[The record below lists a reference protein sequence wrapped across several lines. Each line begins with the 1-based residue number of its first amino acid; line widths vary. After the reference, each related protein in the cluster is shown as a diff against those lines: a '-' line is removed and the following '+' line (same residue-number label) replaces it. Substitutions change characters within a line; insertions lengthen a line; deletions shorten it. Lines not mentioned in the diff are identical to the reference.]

1 MLAPDGV
8 ATIEFPHVLQLI
20 RQNFFDTIYH
30 EHFSYLSLHSTRAI
44 LSAAGLEVFD
54 IDELPTHGGSLRV
67 YARRLDGVT
76 RSCSQ
81 KVGDFL
87 ELEKMAGLLDPEIYL
102 SFPKRVEKVKNDLLS
117 FLLQMKKEGRSI
129 AAYGAAAKG
138 NTLLNYAGVRK
149 DLLPFIVDRS
159 PGKVGTFMPGSRIP
173 ILEEQALREV
183 RPERIL
189 ILPWNLRDEVSE
201 QLAYTREWG
210 AQLAVSLPKF
220 EIF

>member
-1 MLAPDGV
+1 
-8 ATIEFPHVLQLI
+8 
-20 RQNFFDTIYH
+20 
-30 EHFSYLSLHSTRAI
+30 
-44 LSAAGLEVFD
+44 
-54 IDELPTHGGSLRV
+54 
-67 YARRLDGVT
+67 
-76 RSCSQ
+76 
-81 KVGDFL
+81 
-87 ELEKMAGLLDPEIYL
+87 
-102 SFPKRVEKVKNDLLS
+102 
-117 FLLQMKKEGRSI
+117 
-129 AAYGAAAKG
+129 
-138 NTLLNYAGVRK
+138 VRK